1 MSKQF
6 TSQPS
11 LQDLIIDR
19 LDKPVPV
26 RGGGTMKDP
35 LDGHEMTTLEMIAY
49 KMTEQAMSGDST
61 TARGTRICSPSIRSS
76 RRWTWLLWA
85 CR

>member
-1 MSKQF
+1 MSRQF

-26 RGGGTMKDP
+26 KGGGTMKDP

-49 KMTEQAMSGDST
+49 KMTEQAMSGDDIRQFCQAHRLLYLNEYM
-61 TARGTRICSPSIRSS
+61 TAKK
-76 RRWTWLLWA
+76 
-85 CR
+85 

>member
-26 RGGGTMKDP
+26 KGGGTMKDP

-49 KMTEQAMSGDST
+49 KMTEQAMSGDVKAAQFIMSMQ
-61 TARGTRICSPSIRSS
+61 AQAKIRKNV
-76 RRWTWLLWA
+76 
-85 CR
+85 

>member
-26 RGGGTMKDP
+26 KGGGTMKDP
-35 LDGHEMTTLEMIAY
+35 LY
-49 KMTEQAMSGDST
+49 
-61 TARGTRICSPSIRSS
+61 GTR
-76 RRWTWLLWA
+76 
-85 CR
+85 